1 MDTSIRLV
9 VITGVSCSKVRS
21 KITAVVVA
29 EITVVP
35 KYEGIKIPKFKFLLP
50 KISVAG
56 IITSSVIRFSIIIG
70 HSASSMQTTPKLWSK
85 FNFVV
90 PATIVLKRI
99 VIFKIVIKK
108 KTHERHHIRV
118 LTLSISKI

>member
-29 EITVVP
+29 EITAVP
-35 KYEGIKIPKFKFLLP
+35 KYEGMKISKFKFLLP

-56 IITSSVIRFSIIIG
+56 KITSSVIRLSIIIG
-70 HSASSMQTTPKLWSK
+70 HSASSVQTTPKLWSK

-99 VIFKIVIKK
+99 FYLK
-108 KTHERHHIRV
+108 
-118 LTLSISKI
+118 L